1 MGCYAFDDGEHRLL
15 TQQARA
21 EGVSVRQLIRKAS
34 AAYDAHLAAHQP
46 EHRPDPHD
54 YEEA

>member
-34 AAYDAHLAAHQP
+34 AAYDAHMARQP
-46 EHRPDPHD
+46 ENRPDPHD
-54 YEEA
+54 YEED